1 MDKRRFRISAI
12 LAVATVASLVLGACG
27 GGDSEPA
34 ATTAPAAKPT
44 VAATT
49 APAAQSTAVAAQPTA
64 VATATRAPVPT
75 ATPVPKPT
83 GTVRIALDNLGDQ
96 GLHPDQATRRR
107 WLDPMFDWMISSTD
121 DGQLSPA
128 KGFATSWTANADS
141 TVWTIKTRTGVVFH
155 NGNAATAADIKGSLD
170 YTARPGSQH
179 SAAGTVRTAIKSME
193 VPDANTVVIT
203 MAASW
208 IFFPINFLSNLDSQ
222 TVSYLVPTAYLKA
235 VGDPEYAKKPVGS
248 GPYKLKDNIIGDRLI
263 YEAVDYTHWYYGVP
277 KFLTY
282 DLRPIPEAATRLAVL
297 RTNGVDVADL
307 TTQEIPA
314 ARAAGMKIFPKDGAG
329 TATLFPHQQW
339 DAGNPLGN
347 TKVRLALS
355 LAIDRQLLVDKFLA
369 GVGVPS
375 MNYPLNIK
383 EVAFERFAVPKQDL
397 VRARQLLTEAG
408 LGTVSLDVVI
418 YSQGLNEGTEMM
430 EAIAVW
436 WEQIGIKVNRVPV
449 NYPTHR
455 DRWFNQQY
463 KNPTISGVLSVAT
476 RPVNTTAFTNLAGNA
491 ASRVTQDPDFVEPVK
506 KVLASTTV
514 EQYTASVR
522 SLARLATLDKAVY
535 IPLAE
540 TSINFAGNP
549 KVVPNWYPGFGPLSY
564 NFLDMIDPAK
574 R

>member
-1 MDKRRFRISAI
+1 MNVRRFRLSAI
-12 LAVATVASLVLGACG
+12 LAIATIASLVLGACG
-27 GGDSEPA
+27 GGESEPA
-34 ATTAPAAKPT
+34 P
-44 VAATT
+44 TT
-49 APAAQSTAVAAQPTA
+49 APAAQPTVAAPTVPAAQPSAAAQPTA
-64 VATATRAPVPT
+64 VPTATRAPVPT
-75 ATPVPKPT
+75 ATPVPKPQ

-96 GLHPDQATRRR
+96 GLQPDQATRRR
-107 WLDPMFDWMISSTD
+107 WLDPMFDWMVSSTD

-141 TVWTIKTRTGVVFH
+141 SVWTIKTRSGVAFH
-155 NGNAATAADIKGSLD
+155 NGDTATAGDIKGTLE
-170 YTARPGSQH
+170 YTGRPGSQH
-179 SAAGTVRTAIKSME
+179 SAAGNVRTALKSME
-193 VPDANTVVIT
+193 VPDANTVIIT
-203 MAASW
+203 VATSRL
-208 IFFPINFLSNLDSQ
+208 FFPIEFLSNLDSQ
-222 TVSYLVPTAYLKA
+222 TVSYLVPTKYLKEA
-235 VGDPEYAKKPVGS
+235 GDETYGRKPVGS
-248 GPYKLKDNIIGDRLI
+248 GPYKLKENIIGDKLI
-263 YEAVDYTHWYYGVP
+263 YEAVDYSHWYYGVP
-277 KFLTY
+277 KFLTF

-297 RTNGVDVADL
+297 RTNGVDIADL

-347 TKVRLALS
+347 VKVRQALS

-369 GVGVPS
+369 GVGVAS

-383 EVAFERFAVPKQDL
+383 EVAFERFPVPKQDL
-397 VRARQLLTEAG
+397 VRARQLLAESG
-408 LGTVSLDVVI
+408 LGQISLDVVV

-436 WEQIGIKVNRVPV
+436 WEQIGIKVTRVPV

-476 RPVNTTAFTNLAGNA
+476 RPINTTAFTNLAGNA

-514 EQYTASVR
+514 EQYTTSVR